1 MHKVTRQ
8 LSLRLE
14 ERLAERTRIAQE
26 LHDTLSQDFL
36 SVSMQLHVAND
47 QLAVDSPAKPLVTRV
62 LDLMGRIIEE
72 GRNTVQGLRSSDCGS
87 QDLEQAFSRI
97 QHELAITKR
106 ARFREIVEGLVR
118 PLRPAS

>member
-26 LHDTLSQDFL
+26 LHDTLLQDFL

-72 GRNTVQGLRSSDCGS
+72 DRNTVQALRSSHCAS
-87 QDLEQAFSRI
+87 HLLNQPFSRF
-97 QHELAITKR
+97 HPYPPTPKA
-106 ARFREIVEGLVR
+106 
-118 PLRPAS
+118 